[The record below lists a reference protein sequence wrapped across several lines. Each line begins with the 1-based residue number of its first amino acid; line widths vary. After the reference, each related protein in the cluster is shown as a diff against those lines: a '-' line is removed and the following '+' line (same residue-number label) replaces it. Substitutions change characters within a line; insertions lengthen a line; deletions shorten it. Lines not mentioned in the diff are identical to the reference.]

1 MQINRREFLKLM
13 GSGAA
18 GLALSMFGFSTLF
31 KTQNNNSGIV
41 SAQSSGSWD
50 APINQPSE
58 TSAIH
63 AALISGGRVF
73 WLSGSGNYT
82 AWADGPFY
90 HGIWN
95 PNGSF
100 SSTDTLGED
109 LFCCGMN
116 MLANGNVLLAG
127 GTIDYD
133 SQTLNG
139 KWHGGKFAYE
149 VDWSSGSV
157 SNRTEMAHGRWYP
170 TQITL
175 PDGKVFV
182 CQGLDEYGVNNRLV
196 EFYDP
201 ANRSWQI
208 RLDPGL
214 STTWCAGVGEELYYP
229 DAGKTC
235 YGPGTAPYV
244 TLYPRMHL
252 MPNGLIA
259 SVGAGVDDRVY
270 DPNTFR
276 WVFRG
281 STIVRH
287 YGTSV
292 LCPLENTTTERGKIL
307 VCGGSTPRAADPA
320 TASAQIAEPSGNGL
334 TRRNVQSM
342 NSARKHLN
350 PVILPTGQI
359 GIFGGNRI
367 GTREPVLSPEV
378 FDPVSETWTVWP
390 AASVA
395 RNYHGIALLL
405 QDGRVWTAGSTPNA
419 TTKEIRVEIFNP
431 WYSSETRP
439 TISSDPTGGAYG
451 GTITIPTPDAAN
463 ITKVSLVRV
472 SSTTHHYNTDQRLI
486 WLQIVST
493 TSSSVT
499 VSAPINN
506 RLAPAGYYL
515 VHILNSAG
523 VPSVGRFI
531 RIPGS
536 ADNPPPPDEGNYTSI
551 YSVSATGSSLTNLNT
566 GGLRRVGEW
575 MHRNATYN
583 SSLIGQPVKRVNV
596 IMRRAGNA
604 TGTISV
610 VVRRFSDDSIVHTFG
625 TIDAATLST
634 LADQTFTFESASPYT
649 LAVNDRVLVEWGG
662 TGTSTDQ
669 VRVRKSPFSDTGGF
683 DGQNTKWVQ
692 YATAY
697 AVQNFYDL
705 VGEWF
710 KLETTGSDTTAPT
723 VSITSPANG
732 DTISGPSTGV
742 TVNVAGT
749 ASDNSGGSGIQKVEV
764 QVGSANPFR
773 LATATGTGGSWSTW
787 SASDVVTTAGDHT
800 ITARAT
806 DNAGNTRDATITV
819 TVAFSGGGGTYT
831 SIYSVSAVGSSLA
844 NLNTG
849 GLRRVGEWMHRS
861 ATYNSSLI
869 GQPVKRVNVIMRRA
883 GNATGTISVVVRRF
897 SDDSIVHTF
906 GTRDAAT
913 LSTLADQTFTF
924 ESASPYTL
932 AVNDRV
938 LVEWGGTGTSTDQVR
953 VRKSPF
959 SDTGG
964 FDGQNT
970 KWVQYATGY
979 GVQNF
984 YDLVGEW
991 FSVS

>member
-1 MQINRREFLKLM
+1 MQIDRREFLKLM

-73 WLSGSGNYT
+73 WLSGSNNHT

-100 SSTDTLGED
+100 SSTNTLGED

-157 SNRTEMAHGRWYP
+157 GNRTEMAHGRWYP

-214 STTWCAGVGEELYYP
+214 NTTWCAGVGEEAYYP

-281 STIVRH
+281 STIIRH

-307 VCGGSTPRAADPA
+307 VCGGSTPRAVDPA

-390 AASVA
+390 AASVG

-439 TISSDPTGGAYG
+439 TIAGDPTGGEYG
-451 GTITIPTPDAAN
+451 GTITIPTPNAAN

-486 WLQIVST
+486 WLQIVSR

-506 RLAPAGYYL
+506 RLAPPGYYL
-515 VHILNSAG
+515 VHVLNSAG
-523 VPSVGRFI
+523 VPSVGTFI

-536 ADNPPPPDEGNYTSI
+536 ADAPP
-551 YSVSATGSSLTNLNT
+551 
-566 GGLRRVGEW
+566 
-575 MHRNATYN
+575 
-583 SSLIGQPVKRVNV
+583 
-596 IMRRAGNA
+596 
-604 TGTISV
+604 
-610 VVRRFSDDSIVHTFG
+610 
-625 TIDAATLST
+625 
-634 LADQTFTFESASPYT
+634 
-649 LAVNDRVLVEWGG
+649 
-662 TGTSTDQ
+662 
-669 VRVRKSPFSDTGGF
+669 
-683 DGQNTKWVQ
+683 
-692 YATAY
+692 
-697 AVQNFYDL
+697 
-705 VGEWF
+705 
-710 KLETTGSDTTAPT
+710 SDTTAPT
-723 VSITSPANG
+723 LSITSPANG

-764 QVGSANPFR
+764 QVGTANPFR

-787 SASDVVTTAGDHT
+787 SASDTVTTAGSHT

-806 DNAGNTRDATITV
+806 DNAGNTRDTAITV
-819 TVAFSGGGGTYT
+819 TVAFSGGSTYT
-831 SIYSVSAVGSSLA
+831 SIYSVSAAGSSLT

-849 GLRRVGEWMHRS
+849 GLRRVGEWMHRN

-869 GQPVKRVNVIMRRA
+869 GQSVKRVNVIMRKA

-924 ESASPYTL
+924 ESASSYTL
-932 AVNDRV
+932 AANDRV

-953 VRKSPF
+953 VRKSAY
-959 SDTGG
+959 SSTGG

-970 KWVQYATGY
+970 KWVQYATAY

-991 FSVS
+991 FRVS